1 MINLPQKI
9 YPSLNANDCLEVIY
23 LFKYKSIDYGCCKS
37 FLKEAKHKIIITHPL
52 GNKGKFPLIILGRSF
67 IPGLLTL
74 YTSNNID
81 RDTKTTQCN
90 ILKTSFFSVFFLFV
104 CVLSFKNNSI
114 TLFMSV
120 PYFSYFLLT
129 QGNNQNVIT
138 VIWVWSGKKIHAP

>member
-81 RDTKTTQCN
+81 RDIKTTQCN

-104 CVLSFKNNSI
+104 FCHLKI
-114 TLFMSV
+114 TALPYSCLFHTF
-120 PYFSYFLLT
+120 PYFLLT
-129 QGNNQNVIT
+129 QGNNQNVII